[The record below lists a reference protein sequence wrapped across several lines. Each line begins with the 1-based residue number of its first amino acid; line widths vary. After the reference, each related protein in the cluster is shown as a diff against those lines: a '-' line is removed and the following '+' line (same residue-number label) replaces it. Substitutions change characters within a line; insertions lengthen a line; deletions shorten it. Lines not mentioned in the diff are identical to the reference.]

1 MYYFLCISISLRT
14 NSKKKNSRIRRRKT
28 RKRNQGIFKDNFFF
42 NKKNLWR
49 FLKETMRSKNKIINE
64 TYKNLAK

>member
-1 MYYFLCISISLRT
+1 MYKY
-14 NSKKKNSRIRRRKT
+14 
-28 RKRNQGIFKDNFFF
+28 IFKDEFEEEKLENVIKEFLKIIFIF